1 MIWITAYIS
10 AAIAFFALDCVWLGI
25 VAKNFDFGRM
35 AHLMSDKVNLAA
47 AAVFYAIYII
57 GLIIFAIAP
66 AIAENAW
73 HTAALYGALF
83 GFFCY
88 ATYDMTNL
96 ATLKDWPA
104 AVSIVDIAWGT
115 LLSGSAATI
124 GFLATRVFN

>member
-25 VAKNFDFGRM
+25 VAIKLFFGRM
-35 AHLMSDKVNLAA
+35 AHLFADKVYLAA
-47 AAVFYAIYII
+47 AAGFYAIYIVC
-57 GLIIFAIAP
+57 LIIFAIAP
-66 AIAENAW
+66 AIAEDAW
-73 HTAALYGALF
+73 PTAALYGALF